1 MSKSDFLDHLIEYL
15 KSRFGGGFYLFFDLA
30 LTGCFKYV
38 FLDLVKGKIAL
49 VKNMELE
56 SEFRLND
63 FLLKD
68 AMEVVKSMRCE
79 PLRKALNTDCV
90 MPIEKT
96 LFVNG
101 SSIFQSYFV
110 FSILK
115 RSYNEYVDFLSEE

>member
-1 MSKSDFLDHLIEYL
+1 MSKSDFLDHLIDYL
-15 KSRFGGGFYLFFDLA
+15 NSRFGGGFYLFFDLA

-38 FLDLVKGKIAL
+38 FLDLVKGKTAL

-56 SEFRLND
+56 SEFR
-63 FLLKD
+63 LKD